1 MRTLDEAPAQLIE
14 GGRPR
19 FGSFRGGLPR
29 LDFGDVPRGRV
40 WRLTHG
46 KRWSYAMVADDAVLL
61 GSAVVSVGYAA
72 TALVFVLD
80 RRAGKMLVDHSVMGP
95 SSAITFTDEGDG
107 RRAASFRQGR
117 TRVRIADDG
126 VTIDLPP
133 GGGSL
138 LPGYARFVASGPVA
152 PPIGAVVPIE
162 GGFANATEKRLLL
175 GEGEVVAAGRRF
187 VLSDPICGLDHTA
200 GFLAR
205 HTAWRWALGLG
216 RTRDGRLLAFNLV
229 EGFVGEAECAAWLG
243 DELIPLGEGRFE
255 YDVKNPMSPWVI
267 RTTCGALDL
276 RFEAAAVHEEH
287 KNLGLVRSAFVQPV
301 GRFTGTLR
309 HGGEELAIDL
319 PGVTEHQD
327 VRW

>member
-1 MRTLDEAPAQLIE
+1 LIE

-175 GEGEVVAAGRRF
+175 GEGEVVAGGRRF
-187 VLSDPICGLDHTA
+187 VLSDPICGLDHPA

-205 HTAWRWALGLG
+205 HTAWRWAFGAG
-216 RTRDGRLLAFNLV
+216 RARSGERVAFNLV
-229 EGFVGEAECAAWLG
+229 QGFVGEPECGLWI
-243 DELIPLGEGRFE
+243 D
-255 YDVKNPMSPWVI
+255 
-267 RTTCGALDL
+267 GAL
-276 RFEAAAVHEEH
+276 FPCEEAAFSYDIGAPLEPWRVRSRCGSVDVTFAPAAVHAEH
-287 KNLGLVRSAFVQPV
+287 KDLLLVRSRFIQPAGAFS
-301 GRFTGTLR
+301 GTLTA
-309 HGGEELAIDL
+309 GGRVVEVSDLA
-319 PGVTEHQD
+319 GVTEHQD
-327 VRW
+327 VVW